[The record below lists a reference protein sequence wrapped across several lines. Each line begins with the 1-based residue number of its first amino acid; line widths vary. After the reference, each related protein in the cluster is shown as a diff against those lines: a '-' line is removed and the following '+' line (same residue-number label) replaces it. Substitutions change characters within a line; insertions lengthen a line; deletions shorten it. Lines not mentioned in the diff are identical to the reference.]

1 MGAFIIR
8 RVLMAL
14 IVIFILTFIS
24 FMVMQLIPGDPVLFM
39 LGLEATQEQID
50 ALRHELWLDRP
61 VLVQYGHWLGNIL
74 QGDFGKSVMY
84 REDVTALIAN
94 RLPITLHLAT
104 LALIFSVTF
113 GITAGIIS
121 AVTRGTFLD
130 QFITVL
136 ANIGV
141 AVPIFWL
148 GIMGVYLFGLKLGWL
163 PTQGYTSPIENFWL
177 NTRQLVMP
185 TFCMAVIPLA
195 VVTRLSRS
203 SMLEVVRQDYIR
215 TARAKG
221 LTERVIIMKH
231 ALKNALIP
239 VVTILALL
247 VASLFGGSVLVET
260 VFNIPGMGRLLVRAV
275 FDKDFVIV
283 QACLLIIAVV
293 VAVLNL
299 VVDIL
304 YSWLDPR
311 IRYD

>member
-1 MGAFIIR
+1 
-8 RVLMAL
+8 
-14 IVIFILTFIS
+14 
-24 FMVMQLIPGDPVLFM
+24 
-39 LGLEATQEQID
+39 
-50 ALRHELWLDRP
+50 
-61 VLVQYGHWLGNIL
+61 
-74 QGDFGKSVMY
+74 MY
-84 REDVTALIAN
+84 REDVTVLIAN
-94 RLPITLHLAT
+94 RLPITLHLAI

-113 GITAGIIS
+113 GIMAGIIS

-163 PTQGYTSPIENFWL
+163 PIQGYTSPIENFWL

-185 TFCMAVIPLA
+185 AFCMALIPLA
-195 VVTRLSRS
+195 VITRLSRS
-203 SMLEVVRQDYIR
+203 SMLEVMSQDYIR

-221 LTERVIIMKH
+221 LMERVVIMKH

-239 VVTILALL
+239 VVTILGLQ

-275 FDKDFVIV
+275 LDKDFVIV
-283 QACLLIIAVV
+283 QACLLVIAVV
-293 VAVLNL
+293 VAVANL
-299 VVDIL
+299 VVDIS